1 MTVRLQHKFRADAAI
16 FHNAVVFKEVFYTYL
31 SSFSVTCF
39 ILIERSRMCQCH
51 IDFDVAI
58 SLLNTTS
65 DFTAIALLFSD

>member
-1 MTVRLQHKFRADAAI
+1 MRLQHKFRADAAI

-39 ILIERSRMCQCH
+39 ILIEHSRMCQCH
-51 IDFDVAI
+51 IDFVAI

-65 DFTAIALLFSD
+65 DFTASALLFSD